1 MRQTEI
7 TPGFA
12 AALMLVH
19 RHNEQIYEEE
29 MNRDMQDPAVQQAHV
44 CSLEQE
50 AKSRRDQSV
59 DMEADYRE
67 LIRCDSDELG
77 ALVHLV
83 HIADGSLGQTHK
95 RISEIMRRYPGLIC
109 PETNTMEE
117 AVEALEN
124 YVDEMGTC
132 QKGME
137 ILRHEE

>member
-44 CSLEQE
+44 CSLQQE
-50 AKSRRDQSV
+50 AQALRDQSF
-59 DMEADYRE
+59 DLDADYRE
-67 LIRCDSDELG
+67 LIRCDADRLE

-83 HIADGSLGQTHK
+83 HIADGSLGQTHR

-109 PETNTMEE
+109 PETDTMED
-117 AVEALEN
+117 AVEALKN
-124 YVDEMGTC
+124 YGDEMRTC
-132 QKGME
+132 QTRME
-137 ILRHEE
+137 VPRHEE